1 VVLPDG
7 HVRWINVTARS
18 RASAPNRARNRLT
31 GVSIDVTERRLAA
44 AAHQVN
50 EARMATAIDVA
61 KLGFYEYQ
69 TDGSTTRVFIDD
81 HLRAILGVPADEEQR
96 LDQYWRS
103 QTHPDDRDRVTAAS
117 RQVLEG
123 ARDAA
128 HVEYRYRNPQ
138 RGTIWLGHASR
149 VLARLPN
156 GRAARTVGVLLDIT
170 TRKEREGKL
179 RDALDEVERLRDRLQ
194 AENASLREEVV
205 ELQGDDRIIG
215 RSPAILRAF
224 NEARQVAATSSTVLL
239 LGETG
244 TGKERFANAIHRMSA
259 RRDRVMVRVSC
270 AAIPASLIES
280 ELFGRE
286 RGAYTGAL
294 ARQIGRFERANGST
308 IFLDEIGDL
317 PPEVQVKLLRV
328 LQEREVE
335 RLGGSRPIPVD
346 VRVIA
351 ATNRD
356 LGREIRKGRFR
367 EDLFS
372 RLNVFPITIPPLRE
386 RPEDIALLVRR
397 PCRNWL
403 AWSAGASIRSI
414 RPASMR
420 WSPTP
425 GPATCANCGT
435 SSSARS

>member
-1 VVLPDG
+1 
-7 HVRWINVTARS
+7 
-18 RASAPNRARNRLT
+18 
-31 GVSIDVTERRLAA
+31 
-44 AAHQVN
+44 
-50 EARMATAIDVA
+50 
-61 KLGFYEYQ
+61 
-69 TDGSTTRVFIDD
+69 
-81 HLRAILGVPADEEQR
+81 
-96 LDQYWRS
+96 
-103 QTHPDDRDRVTAAS
+103 
-117 RQVLEG
+117 
-123 ARDAA
+123 
-128 HVEYRYRNPQ
+128 
-138 RGTIWLGHASR
+138 
-149 VLARLPN
+149 
-156 GRAARTVGVLLDIT
+156 
-170 TRKEREGKL
+170 
-179 RDALDEVERLRDRLQ
+179 LQ

-317 PPEVQVKLLRV
+317 PPEVRVKLLRV

-356 LGREIRKGRFR
+356 LGREILEGRFR
-367 EDLFS
+367 EDLFY

-386 RPEDIALLVRR
+386 RPEDIALLVQAVVQELAGVVGRRIDSIDQASLDALVPYAWPGNVRELRNVVERALITSAGPVLSPVLRIPVPREPGAKAAAGPAPPPATAVTDLKAVEREHILRVLHAVGWRIRDAGGAAERLGLKPTTPEYRMARLNIRR
-397 PCRNWL
+397 P
-403 AWSAGASIRSI
+403 SGS
-414 RPASMR
+414 
-420 WSPTP
+420 
-425 GPATCANCGT
+425 
-435 SSSARS
+435 